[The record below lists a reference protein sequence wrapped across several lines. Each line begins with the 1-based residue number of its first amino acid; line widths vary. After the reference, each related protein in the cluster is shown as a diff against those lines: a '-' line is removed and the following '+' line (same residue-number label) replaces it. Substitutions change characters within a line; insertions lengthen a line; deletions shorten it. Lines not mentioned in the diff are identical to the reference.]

1 MQATLG
7 PLLENRRC
15 RRFLFQP
22 WQGQVRMRAQLL
34 SVRLNFD
41 STDCSLPGSSV
52 HGFSQV
58 KTLEW
63 VAIFFSR
70 GSSQLRDQTQVCCV
84 SCIVGRFL
92 TAEPLGKAWITSV
105 LTARLHC
112 CGMKEATDKMSDK
125 GDGWTARKLHFWKQ
139 ATGHLRPQATLW
151 QPSP

>member
-1 MQATLG
+1 MVLVSKILIYCQISLLVWGLKIRSHSCCCLVTKSCSTLCN
-7 PLLENRRC
+7 PMNC
-15 RRFLFQP
+15 R
-22 WQGQVRMRAQLL
+22 
-34 SVRLNFD
+34 
-41 STDCSLPGSSV
+41 LPGSSV
-52 HGFSQV
+52 HGISQV